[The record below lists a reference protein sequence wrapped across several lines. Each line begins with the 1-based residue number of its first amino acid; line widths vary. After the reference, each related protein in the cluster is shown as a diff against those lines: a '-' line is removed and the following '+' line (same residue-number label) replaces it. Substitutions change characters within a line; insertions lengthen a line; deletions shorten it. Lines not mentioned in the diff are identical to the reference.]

1 MTDVIWKPAAGYEDS
16 YEVSTA
22 GDVRSID
29 KLVHNS
35 STEYIRKG
43 RMLAQRMANSG
54 YLQVNLWNNNKRKV
68 CYVHRLVAETFIPNP
83 QEFPQVNH
91 KDEERTNN
99 NVYNLEWCT
108 RKYNMNYGTFP
119 QKRRERALRDRNA
132 IGISKKVYQYDYS
145 GSLINTYPSLHEV
158 ERCTGIKQ
166 DKISKSCRKKGSHRT
181 CNGYV
186 WSFEPMSI
194 DEIKR
199 VLFYCPKP
207 VFQLSIEGETI
218 NKFNTAKDAA
228 KAMNC
233 NANGIQL
240 CCRGLRV
247 TCCGYKWKFG
257 V

>member
-1 MTDVIWKPAAGYEDS
+1 MEEWKDIIGYEGY
-16 YEVSTA
+16 YEVSTS
-22 GDVRSID
+22 GLIRSVD
-29 KLVHNS
+29 RLVKNGHA
-35 STEYIRKG
+35 EYIRKG
-43 RMLAQRMANSG
+43 HVLTPSLSNSG
-54 YLQVNLWNNNKRKV
+54 YLQVRLSIRQEIKPF
-68 CYVHRLVAETFIPNP
+68 YVHRLVAEAHIKNPNNLP
-83 QEFPQVNH
+83 QINH
-91 KDEERTNN
+91 KDEDKTNN
-99 NVYNLEWCT
+99 KVENLEWCS

-119 QKRRERALRDRNA
+119 QRRLEKALRERNDESR
-132 IGISKKVYQYDYS
+132 SKKVYQYDYN
-145 GSLINTYPSLHEV
+145 GSLINFFASLHEV

-166 DKISKSCRKKGSHRT
+166 DKISKSCRKKGSRRT

-186 WSFEPMSI
+186 WSFEPMTI

-207 VFQLSIEGETI
+207 VIQLSIEGETI